1 MRKQITYILFTL
13 IASGSQVLAQQSKI
27 DLAQK
32 KYDQLAYSESIKTY
46 EALAKDGYKSKEL
59 LENLAN
65 AYYYKAEFAPAK
77 RWYDSLFLFTE
88 ELSANTY
95 SKYVNTL
102 KTQQEYTKADQV
114 MVQMGKKY
122 PTDSRVKLHV
132 SYIEYLKSNK
142 KAPSATT
149 VKNAGFNSANFDF
162 SPAFLGDSAIVFS
175 STRATPR
182 ALVKK
187 HSWTGEAY
195 TNLYLSKQLSK
206 KSSKEKDSVSLPK
219 GLNGKINKYYNESS
233 AVFTKDGK
241 TMYFTRN
248 NHLKFSAKTDTLNTV
263 LLKIYKATYDGKK
276 WTNVKELPFNSDN
289 YSCAHPAL
297 SVDEKELYFSS
308 NQPGTIGMSDIY
320 KVTILENDTY
330 GTPENLGAKIN
341 TEGRETFPFITNDN
355 VLIFASDARA
365 GLGGLDLY
373 YVHLDSENKEVKT
386 FGAPINSPQDDFG
399 LIYKEAV
406 KEGFFTSNRTEDN
419 LGKDDIYSFK
429 SLELPKIFKVKAS
442 VIEEATSIPVG
453 AEVNLLD
460 ENKNP
465 IGKYTANNE
474 GKLQIADLEQ
484 GKTYFVSIVHPNF
497 EPYET
502 SVTYLSKET
511 EQVFKLKKKE
521 LELSEVD
528 LAKILGI
535 RIIYFDLDK
544 HFIRKD
550 AALELQKIANI
561 MKEYPQMKIDVRSH
575 TDSRNAAAY
584 NQKLSQR
591 RADATRAW
599 LIKQGIAP
607 ERLTATG
614 YGESKLMNQC
624 ADGVKCSEAE
634 HQANRRSEFIII
646 E

>member
-1 MRKQITYILFTL
+1 MRKQIIYTLLILV
-13 IASGSQVLAQQSKI
+13 AAGSQVVAQKSKI

-32 KYDQLAYSESIKTY
+32 KYDQLAYSEAIKTY

-65 AYYYKAEFAPAK
+65 AYYYKADFAPAK
-77 RWYDSLFLFTE
+77 RWYDSLFLFTQ

-95 SKYVNTL
+95 SKYVSTL
-102 KTQQEYTKADQV
+102 KTQQEYTKADQI
-114 MVQMGKKY
+114 MLQMGNKY
-122 PTDSRVKLHV
+122 PNDSRVKLYA
-132 SYIEYLKSNK
+132 SNKEYLKNSK
-142 KAPSATT
+142 KSTTT

-162 SPAFLGDSAIVFS
+162 SPAFLGDDTIVFT

-195 TNLYLSKQLSK
+195 TNLYLSNQLSK
-206 KSSKEKDSVSLPK
+206 KGSKEKDSVSLPK

-276 WTNVKELPFNSDN
+276 WGNVKELPFNSDN

-308 NQPGTIGMSDIY
+308 NQPGSKGMSDIY
-320 KVTILENDTY
+320 KVAILENDSY
-330 GTPENLGAKIN
+330 GTPENLGDNIN
-341 TEGRETFPFITNDN
+341 TEGRETFPFVTNDN
-355 VLIFASDARA
+355 VLIFASDART

-373 YVHLDSENKEVKT
+373 YVHLDSQNKAIKT
-386 FGAPINSPQDDFG
+386 FGTPINSPQDDFG
-399 LIYKEAV
+399 LIYKDTQQD
-406 KEGFFTSNRTEDN
+406 GFFTSNRPEDN

-429 SLELPKIFKVKAS
+429 ALEIPKIFKVKATTA
-442 VIEEATSIPVG
+442 EEATSLPVE
-453 AEVNLLD
+453 AQVVLMD
-460 ENKNP
+460 ENKIQ
-465 IGKYTANNE
+465 IGQLTSKE
-474 GKLQIADLEQ
+474 GKFEFPDLEQ
-484 GKTYFVSIVHPNF
+484 GKKYYVSIIHPDF
-497 EPYET
+497 ETYEGPIAFKG
-502 SVTYLSKET
+502 KET
-511 EQVFKLKKKE
+511 NLVFKLKKKE

-544 HFIRKD
+544 HYIRKD
-550 AALELQKIANI
+550 AALELQKIADI

-575 TDSRNAAAY
+575 TDSRNATDY

-591 RADATRAW
+591 RADATREW
-599 LIKQGIAP
+599 LIAQGIAP
-607 ERLTATG
+607 ERLIATG
-614 YGESKLMNQC
+614 YGESKLVNEC
-624 ADGVKCSEAE
+624 ADGIKCTDEQ
-634 HQANRRSEFIII
+634 HQENRRSEFIII
-646 E
+646 D

>member
-1 MRKQITYILFTL
+1 MRKQITYILL
-13 IASGSQVLAQQSKI
+13 ALMASGSQVLAQQQKLQ
-27 DLAQK
+27 LAQK

-65 AYYYKAEFAPAK
+65 AYYFRAEFAPAK

-132 SYIEYLKSNK
+132 SYKEYLKSNK

-219 GLNGKINKYYNESS
+219 GLNGIINKYYNESS

-248 NHLKFSAKTDTLNTV
+248 NQLKNKAKTDTLNTV

-276 WTNVKELPFNSDN
+276 WTNVKELPFNNDN

-320 KVTILENDTY
+320 KVAILENDTY
-330 GTPENLGAKIN
+330 GTPENLGDKIN
-341 TEGRETFPFITNDN
+341 TEGRETFPFITSDN

-419 LGKDDIYSFK
+419 RGKDDIYSFK
-429 SLELPKIFKVKAS
+429 SLELPKIFKVKATT
-442 VIEEATSIPVG
+442 IEEGTG
-453 AEVNLLD
+453 AAVEAQVILMD
-460 ENKNP
+460 ENKNQ
-465 IGKYTANNE
+465 IGQLTAKN
-474 GKLQIADLEQ
+474 GKFEFADLEQ
-484 GKTYFVSIVHPNF
+484 QKKYFITLTLPDF
-497 EPYET
+497 ETLEGPIT
-502 SVTYLSKET
+502 FSGKET
-511 EQVFKLKKKE
+511 NLELKLKKKE

-561 MKEYPQMKIDVRSH
+561 MKEYPQMNIDVRSH
-575 TDSRNAAAY
+575 TDSRNAATY

-607 ERLTATG
+607 ERLKATG
-614 YGESKLMNQC
+614 YGESKLINQC

>member
-132 SYIEYLKSNK
+132 SYKEYLKSNK

-195 TNLYLSKQLSK
+195 TNLYWVTQLSK
-206 KSSKEKDSVSLPK
+206 KGSQLKDSISVPK
-219 GLNGKINKYYNESS
+219 GLNGQINKYYNESS

-248 NHLKFSAKTDTLNTV
+248 NQLKNKAKTDTLNTV

-276 WTNVKELPFNSDN
+276 WTNVKELPFNNDN

-320 KVTILENDTY
+320 KVAILENDTY
-330 GTPENLGAKIN
+330 GTPENLGNKIN
-341 TEGRETFPFITNDN
+341 TEGRETFPFITSDN

-419 LGKDDIYSFK
+419 RGKDDIYSFK
-429 SLELPKIFKVKAS
+429 SLELPKIFKVKATT
-442 VIEEATSIPVG
+442 IEEGTG
-453 AEVNLLD
+453 AAVEAQVILMD
-460 ENKNP
+460 ENKNQ
-465 IGKYTANNE
+465 IGQLTAKN
-474 GKLQIADLEQ
+474 GKFEFADLEQ
-484 GKTYFVSIVHPNF
+484 QKKYFITLTHPDF
-497 EPYET
+497 ETLEGPIT
-502 SVTYLSKET
+502 FSGKET
-511 EQVFKLKKKE
+511 NLELKLKKKE

-544 HFIRKD
+544 HFIRED
-550 AALELQKIANI
+550 AAFELQKIANI
-561 MKEYPQMKIDVRSH
+561 MKEYPQMNIDVRSH
-575 TDSRNAAAY
+575 TDSRNAATY

-607 ERLTATG
+607 ERLKATG
-614 YGESKLMNQC
+614 YGESKLINQC
-624 ADGVKCSEAE
+624 VDGVKCSEAE